1 MILKILFFF
10 TVFSFCCHWKVLLNK
25 YWTFFF
31 AESMKR
37 NFYFEHSW
45 LKLNVSFKLWTKS
58 VKNIVHRHTIH
69 GTWRLC
75 IWRVNFMAKRIHF
88 KFLKRTEQKKTIL
101 CACFWNVNGIFNYIL
116 KTQMLFHQ
124 RNQIVFKK

>member
-25 YWTFFF
+25 YWKFFF

-45 LKLNVSFKLWTKS
+45 LELNVSFKLWTKS

-88 KFLKRTEQKKTIL
+88 KFLKRTEQKKNNFVCVLLKCERNIQL
-101 CACFWNVNGIFNYIL
+101 YFENANV
-116 KTQMLFHQ
+116 
-124 RNQIVFKK
+124 VSSKKPNRI